1 MVRDQII
8 VMVVADPRAA
18 SMAVRDSDQHC
29 TIAAST
35 VGVENCARAVLLEMA
50 YKPANECASGQITVF
65 HAALAAELTKL

>member
-35 VGVENCARAVLLEMA
+35 VGVENCAVLLEMA
-50 YKPANECASGQITVF
+50 YKPANECAPRQITVF
-65 HAALAAELTKL
+65 HAALAAESTKL